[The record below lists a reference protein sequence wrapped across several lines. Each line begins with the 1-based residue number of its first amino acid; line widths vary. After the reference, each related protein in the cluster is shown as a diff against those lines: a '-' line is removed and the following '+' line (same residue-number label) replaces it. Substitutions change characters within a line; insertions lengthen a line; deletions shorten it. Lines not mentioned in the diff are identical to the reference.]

1 MSDKL
6 TCPKCG
12 ASFKNDPNKPTF
24 ECPVCHT
31 DIMIDRGAMLDEIE
45 ELIKNKEWEKIKG
58 KTQALYQYT
67 DSNVIDVLNYSA
79 DVMKKQSEHAR
90 KEYRGVLLT
99 TLIIFGVLTAAFFGL
114 NAIIADAQAKGII
127 NIVII
132 ALFGL
137 SLVGIGVR
145 TWWKNRDEVK
155 KIKQAR
161 KEIESSLSVL
171 RQTFK
176 LTING

>member
-12 ASFKNDPNKPTF
+12 ASFKNDPNKPSF

-31 DIMIDRGAMLDEIE
+31 DIMIDRGAMLEEIE
-45 ELIKNKEWEKIKG
+45 ELIKNKEWEKIQT
-58 KTQALYQYT
+58 KTQRLYQYT

-90 KEYRGVLLT
+90 KEYKIVLWSTLLT
-99 TLIIFGVLTAAFFGL
+99 IAILAGAYFGL
-114 NAIIADAQAKGII
+114 NALIADEGAKTVI
-127 NIVII
+127 NIVILI
-132 ALFGL
+132 LFAL
-137 SLVGIGVR
+137 SLIGIGVR
-145 TWWKNRDEVK
+145 TWWKNRDEKK
-155 KIKQAR
+155 KIKQAK
-161 KEIESSLSVL
+161 KEIESSIAVL
-171 RQTFK
+171 KQQFR